1 MVTHDT
7 PCDADDRLCGDGACG
22 GNALGRSNDPY
33 EGSVLDGNNSPC
45 EGNIHDGNNS
55 PYEGSVLDE
64 DYAEG
69 DPHGLSEAEYSPSP
83 DELYE
88 TAATVIRAL
97 DVYGVLPME
106 MLTHIVSAN
115 VTHNRTT
122 RIRRA
127 VRTMTETAVAQCV
140 MTGAVGIGSLSG
152 GTFVAGEF
160 PNRKKTYGWS
170 GPKTAV
176 RMADASLKGRPAV
189 DCGKRRRAVTKFG
202 TVYIPPAVR
211 VFAVLSGFGEEIDI
225 PMLRREIGMSSS
237 EMRTALAFL
246 ERREMV
252 YQRMRG
258 GVWAVRAYH
267 VRERERHNLCAGL
280 TAVSRA

>member
-1 MVTHDT
+1 M
-7 PCDADDRLCGDGACG
+7 G
-22 GNALGRSNDPY
+22 LG
-33 EGSVLDGNNSPC
+33 
-45 EGNIHDGNNS
+45 
-55 PYEGSVLDE
+55 EGSVLDE
-64 DYAEG
+64 DYDEG
-69 DPHGLSEAEYSPSP
+69 DPQGLSETEYSPSP

-140 MTGAVGIGSLSG
+140 MTGAVGIGTLSG

-189 DCGKRRRAVTKFG
+189 VCGNRRRAVTKFG
-202 TVYIPPAVR
+202 TVYIPPAV
-211 VFAVLSGFGEEIDI
+211 
-225 PMLRREIGMSSS
+225 
-237 EMRTALAFL
+237 
-246 ERREMV
+246 
-252 YQRMRG
+252 
-258 GVWAVRAYH
+258 
-267 VRERERHNLCAGL
+267 
-280 TAVSRA
+280 